1 MRRSSRISARTTT
14 VKDDSARV
22 AACGPAPSPSLNQPS
37 CKRRKTSQQTQASS
51 STTKSLKTL
60 YGARRKGKLAALS
73 EMPVDIIYEICSKL
87 HPRDLLQVSRTTK
100 IWRDMLMNK
109 KRSEGIWRNSYI
121 GTEGLPPL
129 PEDIPIPKFVGLL
142 FDRLCHFCNASV
154 SRNIIWI
161 ARVRACN
168 KCLQNLTFH
177 LRSSSPHSEHRNGRG
192 RWVDILGYLSYSK
205 CVTAFRRTG
214 YDRVYP
220 AALVAAYM
228 ADYKSDS
235 VHTLNEEE
243 QLRWCENRAKEA
255 DALIQHS
262 TLCEAWEEE
271 HQLDRSSELQ
281 RLREE
286 RYTEIVRRLTELG
299 FGDEIQKAGDGFLN
313 HKLVKKPQRLSE
325 KGTNIKDP
333 LISYLQDLKTNRI
346 RRERDGVIDTRK
358 RLVSDLY
365 KKYLST
371 QPFTAILPCVGEIL
385 THPEISRL
393 VKGTPLDHEVTKDTL
408 RVALERI
415 PESYYSSWRARCDD
429 ALVEILGANAPATRA
444 DLLLATTAFDLNEE
458 LTMDTL
464 SYPHVLV
471 ASIITGAYNGLHNP
485 RSRPWSA
492 DGLCVARGYR
502 AIAEQVIT
510 LVGLNPKTTTAQEMD
525 EQGAWFLWTGEAKG
539 KAAQKLA
546 VNWRGA
552 CRLEHYANCQSA
564 KKLRIKLLTP
574 KDTES
579 VRDKYARDVYQ
590 GGALAEKVQC
600 VRCEA
605 RLEGGSAMRS
615 HLAKWHNI
623 STPTRA
629 DYVLSPQVEGGVGIY
644 KWPLM
649 SDEDDGQGSLFRV
662 YNFKGLY

>member
-1 MRRSSRISARTTT
+1 MRKSSRISARTTT

-22 AACGPAPSPSLNQPS
+22 AACGPAPSPSLSQPS

-60 YGARRKGKLAALS
+60 NGARRKGKLAALS

-109 KRSEGIWRNSYI
+109 KRSEGIWKNSYI

-168 KCLQNLTFH
+168 KCLQNLDLFH
-177 LRSSSPHSEHRNGRG
+177 SQYMAFIE
-192 RWVDILGYLSYSK
+192 LSYLPGEVHFTFGLPRLIPS
-205 CVTAFRRTG
+205 TAMGGEAFRRTG

-262 TLCEAWEEE
+262 TLCEVWEEE
-271 HQLDRSSELQ
+271 HQSDRLSELQ

-286 RYTEIVRRLTELG
+286 RYTEILRRLTELG
-299 FGDEIQKAGDGFLN
+299 FGDEIQKAGDGFSN

-408 RVALERI
+408 RVALEGI

-444 DLLLATTAFDLNEE
+444 DLSLATTAFDLNEE

-471 ASIITGAYNGLHNP
+471 ASTITGAYNGLHNLN
-485 RSRPWSA
+485 SRTWSA
-492 DGLCVARGYR
+492 HGLRVARGYR

-510 LVGLNPKTTTAQEMD
+510 LVGLDPKTTTAQEMD
-525 EQGAWFLWTGEAKG
+525 EQGAWFLWTGEAK
-539 KAAQKLA
+539 KLV

-552 CRLEHYANCQSA
+552 VGCFSSFCSA
-564 KKLRIKLLTP
+564 KKLRIKPLTP
-574 KDTES
+574 KDTEL
-579 VRDKYARDVYQ
+579 VRDKYARDVHR

-605 RLEGGSAMRS
+605 RLKGGSAMRS

-649 SDEDDGQGSLFRV
+649 SDEDDGQGSLYQV
-662 YNFKGLY
+662 YNSKGLY

>member
-1 MRRSSRISARTTT
+1 MLSA
-14 VKDDSARV
+14 V
-22 AACGPAPSPSLNQPS
+22 
-37 CKRRKTSQQTQASS
+37 
-51 STTKSLKTL
+51 
-60 YGARRKGKLAALS
+60 
-73 EMPVDIIYEICSKL
+73 
-87 HPRDLLQVSRTTK
+87 
-100 IWRDMLMNK
+100 WR
-109 KRSEGIWRNSYI
+109 
-121 GTEGLPPL
+121 
-129 PEDIPIPKFVGLL
+129 
-142 FDRLCHFCNASV
+142 
-154 SRNIIWI
+154 
-161 ARVRACN
+161 
-168 KCLQNLTFH
+168 
-177 LRSSSPHSEHRNGRG
+177 
-192 RWVDILGYLSYSK
+192 
-205 CVTAFRRTG
+205 
-214 YDRVYP
+214 
-220 AALVAAYM
+220 
-228 ADYKSDS
+228 
-235 VHTLNEEE
+235 
-243 QLRWCENRAKEA
+243 
-255 DALIQHS
+255 
-262 TLCEAWEEE
+262 
-271 HQLDRSSELQ
+271 
-281 RLREE
+281 
-286 RYTEIVRRLTELG
+286 
-299 FGDEIQKAGDGFLN
+299 
-313 HKLVKKPQRLSE
+313 
-325 KGTNIKDP
+325 NIKDP
-333 LISYLQDLKTNRI
+333 LISYLQDLKTNRL

-408 RVALERI
+408 RVALEGI

-444 DLLLATTAFDLNEE
+444 DLSLATTAFDLNEE

-552 CRLEHYANCQSA
+552 VGCFSSFCVHLSPQTHHLFQCRLEHYANCQSA

-590 GGALAEKVQC
+590 GGALAEKVRC

-615 HLAKWHNI
+615 HLAKWW
-623 STPTRA
+623 
-629 DYVLSPQVEGGVGIY
+629 VL
-644 KWPLM
+644 
-649 SDEDDGQGSLFRV
+649 
-662 YNFKGLY
+662 